1 MRGAAMKS
9 RKKLSAPLSAA
20 IAFLLFLS
28 VIFAA
33 ESLTSAL
40 TLRLDMTEDGL
51 YTLSDTTVDVLSH
64 LSAPVTVTV
73 FSNETDFVP
82 LVHETLLRYQA
93 LSDQMVSIRYVDP
106 YTHPSEVKRWQNQG
120 FTITEGTLAVEGQ
133 FTAEVIQLED
143 LFITDGETVTALQIE
158 QPLTSAIARG
168 GRSETLRAQFI
179 EGHDES
185 YSEGFQT
192 LLRQNGF
199 SVGRT
204 TLSVS
209 DPACDLMILAAPK
222 TDYLPDEIAKIQ
234 AFMNDGGRLMVF
246 LSSEAQAMPR
256 LAAFLAEWGVGM
268 TDIVV
273 GDRLQYVD
281 ANPLSIVP
289 IYAAHDINARFSG
302 LRIYPVLT
310 STLALRSLYT
320 QNGTTSTAKVLYST
334 DKAYA
339 ADGSDTLAA
348 PFVLAMTAE
357 RKNIGESSRLFV
369 CGSSGL
375 YADNLLDNAAF
386 ANSMLLAQAIGWS
399 TERHDTLGIPA
410 RSLSSTP
417 IAITAGQ
424 LYLFAGLFIVG
435 LPAFYLL
442 VGLTVYLRRRH
453 L

>member
-82 LVHETLLRYQA
+82 LVHETLLRYQT

-289 IYAAHDINARFSG
+289 VYAAHDINARFSV

-386 ANSMLLAQAIGWS
+386 ANSMMLAQAIGWS
-399 TERHDTLGIPA
+399 TERNDTLGIPA

-435 LPAFYLL
+435 LPVVYLL

>member
-1 MRGAAMKS
+1 
-9 RKKLSAPLSAA
+9 
-20 IAFLLFLS
+20 
-28 VIFAA
+28 
-33 ESLTSAL
+33 
-40 TLRLDMTEDGL
+40 
-51 YTLSDTTVDVLSH
+51 
-64 LSAPVTVTV
+64 
-73 FSNETDFVP
+73 
-82 LVHETLLRYQA
+82 
-93 LSDQMVSIRYVDP
+93 
-106 YTHPSEVKRWQNQG
+106 
-120 FTITEGTLAVEGQ
+120 
-133 FTAEVIQLED
+133 
-143 LFITDGETVTALQIE
+143 
-158 QPLTSAIARG
+158 
-168 GRSETLRAQFI
+168 
-179 EGHDES
+179 
-185 YSEGFQT
+185 
-192 LLRQNGF
+192 
-199 SVGRT
+199 
-204 TLSVS
+204 
-209 DPACDLMILAAPK
+209 MILAAPK

-399 TERHDTLGIPA
+399 TERNDTLGIPA

-435 LPAFYLL
+435 LPVVYLL

>member
-1 MRGAAMKS
+1 MKS

-222 TDYLPDEIAKIQ
+222 TGGFDGYETERP
-234 AFMNDGGRLMVF
+234 NDGGRLMVF

-289 IYAAHDINARFSG
+289 VYAAHDINARFSG

-310 STLALRSLYT
+310 STLALRSLYM

-399 TERHDTLGIPA
+399 TERNDTLGIPA

-435 LPAFYLL
+435 LPVVYLL

>member
-168 GRSETLRAQFI
+168 GHSETLRAQFI

-256 LAAFLAEWGVGM
+256 LPPFW
-268 TDIVV
+268 
-273 GDRLQYVD
+273 R
-281 ANPLSIVP
+281 
-289 IYAAHDINARFSG
+289 
-302 LRIYPVLT
+302 
-310 STLALRSLYT
+310 
-320 QNGTTSTAKVLYST
+320 NGASA
-334 DKAYA
+334 
-339 ADGSDTLAA
+339 
-348 PFVLAMTAE
+348 
-357 RKNIGESSRLFV
+357 
-369 CGSSGL
+369 
-375 YADNLLDNAAF
+375 
-386 ANSMLLAQAIGWS
+386 
-399 TERHDTLGIPA
+399 
-410 RSLSSTP
+410 
-417 IAITAGQ
+417 
-424 LYLFAGLFIVG
+424 
-435 LPAFYLL
+435 
-442 VGLTVYLRRRH
+442 
-453 L
+453 

>member
-168 GRSETLRAQFI
+168 GHSETLRAQFI

-222 TDYLPDEIAKIQ
+222 QIICRMKSPR
-234 AFMNDGGRLMVF
+234 FRRL
-246 LSSEAQAMPR
+246 
-256 LAAFLAEWGVGM
+256 
-268 TDIVV
+268 
-273 GDRLQYVD
+273 
-281 ANPLSIVP
+281 
-289 IYAAHDINARFSG
+289 
-302 LRIYPVLT
+302 
-310 STLALRSLYT
+310 
-320 QNGTTSTAKVLYST
+320 
-334 DKAYA
+334 
-339 ADGSDTLAA
+339 
-348 PFVLAMTAE
+348 
-357 RKNIGESSRLFV
+357 
-369 CGSSGL
+369 
-375 YADNLLDNAAF
+375 
-386 ANSMLLAQAIGWS
+386 
-399 TERHDTLGIPA
+399 
-410 RSLSSTP
+410 
-417 IAITAGQ
+417 
-424 LYLFAGLFIVG
+424 
-435 LPAFYLL
+435 
-442 VGLTVYLRRRH
+442 
-453 L
+453 

>member
-1 MRGAAMKS
+1 
-9 RKKLSAPLSAA
+9 
-20 IAFLLFLS
+20 
-28 VIFAA
+28 
-33 ESLTSAL
+33 
-40 TLRLDMTEDGL
+40 
-51 YTLSDTTVDVLSH
+51 
-64 LSAPVTVTV
+64 
-73 FSNETDFVP
+73 
-82 LVHETLLRYQA
+82 
-93 LSDQMVSIRYVDP
+93 MVSIRYVDP

-120 FTITEGTLAVEGQ
+120 FAITEGTLAVEGQ

-168 GRSETLRAQFI
+168 GCSETLRAQFI

-289 IYAAHDINARFSG
+289 VYAAHDINARFSV

-375 YADNLLDNAAF
+375 YADNLFDNAAF

-399 TERHDTLGIPA
+399 TERNDTLGIPA

-435 LPAFYLL
+435 LPSVYLL